1 MTFIK
6 KLLKQYNVPR
16 IGGAKVLL
24 VQVVFYGSCIN
35 FLLIAV
41 TAYHT
46 TLKGYFVDIL
56 PWVSFPVFFVSLL
69 IILAIAMVLEYKF
82 VLSSLYLF
90 TSKQMTLV
98 DRLDSISKKLDKL
111 LEKDNR
117 QAK

>member
-1 MTFIK
+1 MKIPK
-6 KLLKQYNVPR
+6 KLLKQYNIPW
-16 IGGAKVLL
+16 IGGAKILL

-46 TLKGYFVDIL
+46 TLRGYFVNTL
-56 PWVSFPVFFVSLL
+56 TWMTFPIFFISLL
-69 IILAIAMVLEYKF
+69 IILTIAMVLEYKF

-98 DRLDSISKKLDKL
+98 DRLDKISVKLDKL

-117 QAK
+117 